1 MRGGISQLSGLICE
15 ELLFTWLG
23 KFYICQGKVRQFQ
36 KPLAVAAMIP
46 FGAAHNC
53 MVYIRRE
60 PSGQIYCRSS
70 FFIYYH
76 ESLFFSN
83 ERHSVSSVL

>member
-1 MRGGISQLSGLICE
+1 MAVRGGISQLSGLICE
-15 ELLFTWLG
+15 ELLFTWLA

-53 MVYIRRE
+53 MVLYKE
-60 PSGQIYCRSS
+60 GT
-70 FFIYYH
+70 
-76 ESLFFSN
+76 LGTD
-83 ERHSVSSVL
+83 LL

>member
-1 MRGGISQLSGLICE
+1 MAVRGGISQLSGLICE
-15 ELLFTWLG
+15 ELLFTWLA

-60 PSGQIYCRSS
+60 PSGQIYCSSS
-70 FFIYYH
+70 FLYTIMNH
-76 ESLFFSN
+76 
-83 ERHSVSSVL
+83 